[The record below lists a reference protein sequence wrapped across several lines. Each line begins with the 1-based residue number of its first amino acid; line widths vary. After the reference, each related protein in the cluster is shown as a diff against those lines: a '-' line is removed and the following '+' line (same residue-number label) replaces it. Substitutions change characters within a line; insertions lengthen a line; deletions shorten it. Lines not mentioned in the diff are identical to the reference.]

1 METDHSPFSIARN
14 KGRRNLMAD
23 IKTRKVDRTS
33 IKKIDRSIAASH
45 RIRDASS
52 EIKQAGKAGEQ
63 NCGDSV
69 DEYTAEKLQ
78 EGIQRGRFAAGRA
91 AAKTGAVSVKTA
103 QKAMRQ
109 RAIKE
114 KNRKQIYSA
123 PADLNPGENAVPGS
137 GLAAKRR
144 QKIKAKEKVQA
155 AEKSRQAMMNSY
167 RRNGKFIRRTEN
179 ITRRAAGAA
188 VSSAR
193 SLMAGARALIA
204 ALTVGGGIAIAV
216 VTCCVIFGAAF
227 YFFGDD
233 STEGYVP
240 VSPEVEA
247 YSPVIQKYCREYGIP
262 QFAEL
267 VKAVMMQ
274 ESGGKGTDP
283 MQASE
288 CKYNTEYPKKSN
300 GIKNPEYS
308 ISCGVRYLKDNLDT
322 AKARSPVDMYRIK
335 LALQGYNYG
344 SGYIPWAVSKYGGYS
359 YAGAVEFSEEQAE
372 KNGWKSY
379 GDPDYVEH
387 VLRYY
392 PYGNYSY
399 DVINTGPGKLGL
411 PIQGMK
417 RGNISS
423 HFGPRSSPGGFGS
436 TYHQG
441 LDIAFPTG
449 TKVLACEAGTVI
461 SAGYMGGLGNCIV
474 IDHGNNLQTVYGH
487 LSEIK
492 VKEGQK
498 VVRGQYIGNVGSTG
512 NSTGPHL
519 HLGVKVNGRYVNP
532 EKGWLSIP

>member
-1 METDHSPFSIARN
+1 
-14 KGRRNLMAD
+14 
-23 IKTRKVDRTS
+23 
-33 IKKIDRSIAASH
+33 
-45 RIRDASS
+45 
-52 EIKQAGKAGEQ
+52 
-63 NCGDSV
+63 
-69 DEYTAEKLQ
+69 
-78 EGIQRGRFAAGRA
+78 
-91 AAKTGAVSVKTA
+91 
-103 QKAMRQ
+103 
-109 RAIKE
+109 
-114 KNRKQIYSA
+114 
-123 PADLNPGENAVPGS
+123 
-137 GLAAKRR
+137 
-144 QKIKAKEKVQA
+144 
-155 AEKSRQAMMNSY
+155 
-167 RRNGKFIRRTEN
+167 
-179 ITRRAAGAA
+179 
-188 VSSAR
+188 
-193 SLMAGARALIA
+193 
-204 ALTVGGGIAIAV
+204 
-216 VTCCVIFGAAF
+216 
-227 YFFGDD
+227 
-233 STEGYVP
+233 
-240 VSPEVEA
+240 
-247 YSPVIQKYCREYGIP
+247 
-262 QFAEL
+262 
-267 VKAVMMQ
+267 MMQ
-274 ESGGKGTDP
+274 ESGGKGSDP

-288 CKYNTEYPKKSN
+288 CRYNTKYPRKPG
-300 GIKNPEYS
+300 GIKDPEYS
-308 ISCGVRYLKDNLDT
+308 IRCGVHYLSDNLDA
-322 AKARSPVDMYRIK
+322 AKAKSPVDMDRIK
-335 LALQGYNYG
+335 LAIQGYNYG

-379 GDPDYVEH
+379 CDPDYVEH

-492 VKEGQK
+492 VKEGRK
-498 VVRGQYIGNVGSTG
+498 VVRGQHIGNVGSTG

-519 HLGVKVNGRYVNP
+519 HLGVKLKGRYVNP

>member
-1 METDHSPFSIARN
+1 MANIKTRERN
-14 KGRRNLMAD
+14 KGS
-23 IKTRKVDRTS
+23 IKTIDRASVMTQHIRQANLKIKDNTIPDKRDSDNPESYAGRHVAEISKTGVRRSTAAAYEVSKETARRIHMKKDAIEIKKRKDILLRSRYSQPSSEQRVSAVHSPKIKTPTEAQKKAAFYRKVVADKAKRQQAARTAVQT
-33 IKKIDRSIAASH
+33 KDIARKSAH
-45 RIRDASS
+45 EARKTAQMVTHFARRII
-52 EIKQAGKAGEQ
+52 E
-63 NCGDSV
+63 
-69 DEYTAEKLQ
+69 
-78 EGIQRGRFAAGRA
+78 AGRA
-91 AAKTGAVSVKTA
+91 LAVS
-103 QKAMRQ
+103 
-109 RAIKE
+109 I
-114 KNRKQIYSA
+114 
-123 PADLNPGENAVPGS
+123 G
-137 GLAAKRR
+137 
-144 QKIKAKEKVQA
+144 
-155 AEKSRQAMMNSY
+155 
-167 RRNGKFIRRTEN
+167 
-179 ITRRAAGAA
+179 AAG
-188 VSSAR
+188 SA
-193 SLMAGARALIA
+193 ALI
-204 ALTVGGGIAIAV
+204 I
-216 VTCCVIFGAAF
+216 VIMCTLFGAAF

-233 STEGYVP
+233 TSSYVP

-247 YSPVIQKYCREYGIP
+247 YTPVIQKYADEYGIP
-262 QFAEL
+262 QYTEL
-267 VKAVMMQ
+267 IKAIMMQ
-274 ESGGKGTDP
+274 ESGGKGSDP

-288 CKYNTEYPKKSN
+288 CRYNTKYPKKPN
-300 GIKNPEYS
+300 GIKDPEYS
-308 ISCGVRYLKDNLDT
+308 IRCGVHYLSDNLNA
-322 AKARSPVDMYRIK
+322 AKAKSPVDMDRIK

-344 SGYIPWAVSKYGGYS
+344 SGYIPWAVRKYGGYS

-441 LDIAFPTG
+441 LDIAFLTG
-449 TKVLACEAGTVI
+449 TKVLACEAGAVI

-492 VKEGQK
+492 VKEDQK

-519 HLGVKVNGRYVNP
+519 HLGVKLKGRYVNP
-532 EKGWLSIP
+532 EKGWLSIL